1 MGRTRIRLGIFAR
14 TPNSIESGLLETLGY
29 SPKTESVSSTY
40 IEAPEEL
47 GDTCLQELRQFFP
60 TAIIIKD
67 EKTSNHSGSTS

>member
-1 MGRTRIRLGIFAR
+1 MGIFAR
-14 TPNSIESGLLETLGY
+14 EPHSIESGLLETLGY
-29 SPKTESVSSTY
+29 KTKTESVPSIY
-40 IEAPEEL
+40 VEAPEQL